1 MPSMCFLVVHVVNM
15 GGMTTE
21 LTSKLLQQLRL
32 VGITHKPINRKLSI
46 AFLSRIKVLE
56 REGQIAAVCLLLSAV
71 SRSNGDH

>member
-1 MPSMCFLVVHVVNM
+1 MCFLVVHVVNM
-15 GGMTTE
+15 GE